1 MRSIKFLLIGLVQ
14 ACAPNF
20 LCAIFASV
28 MVMVAE

>member
-20 LCAIFASV
+20 LCVIFAF
-28 MVMVAE
+28 VMVAE